1 MHYSTVFASHFAPL
15 IYYNVNFL
23 NRLFDPW
30 LLSAGP
36 TLPVRGC
43 VPDSGRPCPCRLPRH
58 CVRRRFG
65 RHNQGHHRQRY
76 SPPLPRPCIRRR
88 FGVLVKKTCVVFLSI
103 RKHLYIPSRAFCP
116 DRVIFSAWFDMQ
128 LKTGQ
133 AFSPVFRK
141 YRLYSKS
148 IRTLP
153 TLTHSQHIDNRF
165 FSLSPGF
172 LAGVAQG
179 SGNRPAES
187 GPSSSY
193 GRHWSV
199 QLLPLQILQIYLFIY
214 CVNKNVN
221 FSCLSPFSIRTWV
234 NIVINTK
241 GWWDRM

>member
-43 VPDSGRPCPCRLPRH
+43 VPDSGRPCPCRLPRP
-58 CVRRRFG
+58 CV
-65 RHNQGHHRQRY
+65 
-76 SPPLPRPCIRRR
+76 RRR

-199 QLLPLQILQIYLFIY
+199 QLLPLQILHIYLFIY
-214 CVNKNVN
+214 
-221 FSCLSPFSIRTWV
+221 LLRE
-234 NIVINTK
+234 
-241 GWWDRM
+241 